1 MFGFCGGFNEFV
13 QFVFGGLDY
22 SEFKMWVEKLE
33 EEVEKLLFMM
43 GVDIDY
49 LEKMLELV
57 VMIDKQ
63 CVVELGISVKL
74 IFDILEVM
82 LGGKKVMIFVECG
95 EEYDVYLCG
104 DENSFNNVVDLS

>member
-1 MFGFCGGFNEFV
+1 M
-13 QFVFGGLDY
+13 FGGLDY

-57 VMIDKQ
+57 VMIDK
-63 CVVELGISVKL
+63 
-74 IFDILEVM
+74 
-82 LGGKKVMIFVECG
+82 
-95 EEYDVYLCG
+95 
-104 DENSFNNVVDLS
+104 